1 MRLKK
6 TKTWRTLLA
15 AVVAVAL
22 VAVSCGEDEPETLSV
37 GIAADGFLLGSQA
50 WVSID
55 RGYFDEENLDVT
67 MSQYGTGI
75 EAIQA
80 VIAGQADIGPALDF
94 AVLNLAAAAEENM
107 RVVAAIAAPRP
118 GFHSLAVRNE
128 INGPQDL
135 VGKTIGYVQG
145 TSEHFVTIRHLQQ
158 NGISLDDVEL
168 VPLPGLFELVGAL
181 RTNDIQAAWVW
192 LNGTLEAQE
201 DPDLKILGDDSNV
214 LDTVA
219 IYLVSRTEWADE
231 NQEIIERIVRAYDK
245 ANLVI
250 QNETPAA
257 AKIVADAVSGN
268 EELFANIMPNQR
280 YKVEFTQVQLDSF
293 DAIAQFLI
301 DSGVLPADFDI
312 REFIDF
318 RAMEEAVPGSI
329 QADL

>member
-1 MRLKK
+1 MKLR
-6 TKTWRTLLA
+6 KTWRVVLA
-15 AVVAVAL
+15 ATLAVAL
-22 VAVSCGEDEPETLSV
+22 VAASCGDDEPESLSV

-50 WVSID
+50 WVSLD
-55 RGYFDEENLDVT
+55 RGYFDEENLEVT

-107 RVVAAIAAPRP
+107 RVVAAIAAPLP

-145 TSEHFVTIRHLQQ
+145 TSEHFVTIRHLEQ

-192 LNGTLEAQE
+192 AERHPRGRGGSRSE
-201 DPDLKILGDDSNV
+201 DPRQRL
-214 LDTVA
+214 
-219 IYLVSRTEWADE
+219 
-231 NQEIIERIVRAYDK
+231 QRAGHRRH
-245 ANLVI
+245 L
-250 QNETPAA
+250 
-257 AKIVADAVSGN
+257 SGG
-268 EELFANIMPNQR
+268 PH
-280 YKVEFTQVQLDSF
+280 
-293 DAIAQFLI
+293 
-301 DSGVLPADFDI
+301 GVG
-312 REFIDF
+312 R
-318 RAMEEAVPGSI
+318 
-329 QADL
+329 

>member
-1 MRLKK
+1 MRLKR

-15 AVVAVAL
+15 AVAAVAL
-22 VAVSCGEDEPETLSV
+22 VAASCGDDEPETLSV

-50 WVSID
+50 WVALD
-55 RGYFDEENLDVT
+55 RGYFDEENLEVE
-67 MSQYGTGI
+67 MSLYGTGI

-107 RVVAAIAAPRP
+107 RVVGAIAAPRP

-128 INGPQDL
+128 ISGPQDL
-135 VGKTIGYVQG
+135 RGKTIGFVQG
-145 TSEHFVTIRHLQQ
+145 TSEHFVTIRHLEQ
-158 NGISLDDVEL
+158 NGISVDEVEL

-192 LNGTLEAQE
+192 LNGTQEAE
-201 DPDLKILGDDSNV
+201 ADPDLKILGNDSNV

-219 IYLVSRTEWADE
+219 IYLVASTDWADE
-231 NQEIIERIVRAYDK
+231 NQEIIERILRAYDK
-245 ANLVI
+245 ANLVL
-250 QNETPAA
+250 QNETEAA
-257 AKIVADAVSGN
+257 AQIVADAVSGDAA
-268 EELFANIMPNQR
+268 LFANFMPNQR
-280 YKVEFTQVQLDSF
+280 YRVEFTQVQLDSF

-301 DSGVLPADFDI
+301 DTDVLDADFDI

-329 QADL
+329 KADL